1 MSPKL
6 KLSLIRRCSDRG
18 FALPIAVA
26 MGFIMLLI
34 ATTLLM
40 RSQTDQAFAKTQMRT
55 AQSLSISEIGVTRA
69 LAAMRGNT
77 SLAALFDYDST
88 ALPAADGWSN
98 PLGIGTTNA
107 SQLVGIGTGDDR
119 WVAITTDPNDPSS
132 EKIGYFKIV
141 SYDKDDPGSNV
152 GTLKVS
158 GKTPEENITTLSVQV
173 SYPTATPKDRGI
185 SVVEWHREEAIN

>member
-6 KLSLIRRCSDRG
+6 KLALIHRCSDRG

-40 RSQTDQAFAKTQMRT
+40 RSQSDQAFAKTQMRT
-55 AQSLSISEIGVTRA
+55 AQSLSVSEIGVTRA

-77 SLAALFDYDST
+77 ALARTDHYDPTVS
-88 ALPAADGWSN
+88 PSVDGWTT
-98 PLGIGTTNA
+98 PLGANA
-107 SQLVGIGTGDDR
+107 SQLTIANQGTANETRWISIPNVG
-119 WVAITTDPNDPSS
+119 
-132 EKIGYFKIV
+132 EFKIV

-158 GKTPEENITTLSVQV
+158 GRTPEGNPEGNITTISVQV
-173 SYPTATPKDRGI
+173 SYPTTNERGI
-185 SVVEWHREEAIN
+185 GVVEWHREEAPN